1 MNMLQLKAVTKS
13 YSQGSGERVVAL
25 KPFDL
30 TIEQGEI
37 VALVGA
43 SGCGKSTLLHIAGL
57 LMRPESGE
65 VWIDGKPAH
74 SLHERQATLL
84 RREKLGF
91 VYQFHHLLPELTALE
106 NVSVPL
112 MLNNRPLSEAA
123 TLLEDVGLGHRLHHL
138 PGQLS
143 GGEQQRVAIAR
154 ALSHRPALFLA
165 DEPTGNLDPD
175 TSAQVE
181 TVMLETLRKYQAAAL
196 IVTHN
201 PDMAK
206 RMDRVVTL
214 AHTGRLQPA

>member
-1 MNMLQLKAVTKS
+1 MADSMLNLKSVTKS
-13 YSQGSGERVVAL
+13 YPDGAGGRVVAL

-30 TIEQGEI
+30 TIAKGEI

-57 LMRPESGE
+57 LLRPDEGE
-65 VWIDGKPAH
+65 VWIDGVAAH
-74 SLHERQATLL
+74 RLRDAAATRL

-106 NVSVPL
+106 NVTVPL
-112 MLNNRPLSEAA
+112 MLNGRNAPAEAEA
-123 TLLEDVGLGHRLHHL
+123 LLADVGLSERLHHL
-138 PGQLS
+138 PSALS

-154 ALSHRPALFLA
+154 ALVHRPALFLA
-165 DEPTGNLDPD
+165 DEPTGNLDPH

-181 TVMLETLRKYQAAAL
+181 AVMMQTLRKHNTAGL

-201 PDMAK
+201 PAMAQ
-206 RMDRVVTL
+206 RMDRVV
-214 AHTGRLQPA
+214 RL